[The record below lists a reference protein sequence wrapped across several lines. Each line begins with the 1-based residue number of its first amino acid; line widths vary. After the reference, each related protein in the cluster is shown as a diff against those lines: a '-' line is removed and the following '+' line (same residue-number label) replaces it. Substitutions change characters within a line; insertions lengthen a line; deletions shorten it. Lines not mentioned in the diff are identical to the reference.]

1 MNAHPGL
8 RRSETDRII
17 AGVCGGIAA
26 ALGTS
31 ATLIRLLWVCL
42 TLLGAVGLLLY
53 LLLWLTLPTE
63 SAPGTLRRQSAR
75 QGLAEIRALLEKA
88 GRR

>member
-17 AGVCGGIAA
+17 AGACGGIAA
-26 ALGTS
+26 TLRTS
-31 ATLIRLLWVCL
+31 TTLIRLLWVCL

-53 LLLWLTLPTE
+53 LLLWLTLPAE
-63 SAPGTLRRQSAR
+63 SAPGTPRRQIAR
-75 QGLAEIRALLEKA
+75 QGLAEIRALLQAA

>member
-1 MNAHPGL
+1 MNAHSGL

-26 ALGTS
+26 TLGTS
-31 ATLIRLLWVCL
+31 TTLIRLLWACL

-63 SAPGTLRRQSAR
+63 SAPGTPRRQTAR
-75 QGLAEIRALLEKA
+75 QGLAEIRALIRAA